1 MAKKRN
7 RSYGRGSTGA
17 GAGKDGRTEGGSAS
31 GSPSGSGR
39 TGRGGEKGAPEG
51 SSELREWIKS
61 LGVAVVLFLIL
72 RTFIVG
78 TFVITSGSME
88 DTLLVGD
95 FLVVNRMAIGSRV
108 PGTDA
113 RIPGYSSPR
122 RGDVLVFDPPHEEDL
137 KLVKRLIGLPGDM
150 VEMRDKVLY
159 LNGEA
164 QEEPYL
170 RLEDPPGEGDDYH
183 PWMEWQ
189 RDHLAAGI
197 DGSSYQPT
205 RDNWGPLVVPEGTY
219 FMLGDN
225 RDSSLDSR
233 YWGPLDDWRLEAR
246 ALFKYFSY
254 NKESTYP
261 FAWIREIRWSQIG
274 RGIR

>member
-7 RSYGRGSTGA
+7 RSYGRGTA
-17 GAGKDGRTEGGSAS
+17 NA
-31 GSPSGSGR
+31 
-39 TGRGGEKGAPEG
+39 GGEKGSPGGGRSGKEERPGRRG
-51 SSELREWIKS
+51 SGGAAGEEARPNELLEWVKS
-61 LGVAVVLFLIL
+61 LAVAVVLFLIL

-95 FLVVNRMAIGSRV
+95 FLVVNRLAIGSRI
-108 PGTDA
+108 PGTSA
-113 RIPGYSSPR
+113 RIPGYASAD
-122 RGDVLVFDPPHEEDL
+122 RGDIIVFDPPHEDDM
-137 KLVKRLIGLPGDM
+137 KLVKRLIGLAGDT

-164 QEEPYL
+164 QDEPYL
-170 RLEDPPGEGDDYH
+170 KFEDPPGQGDDYH

-189 RDHLAAGI
+189 RDHLVTGV
-197 DGSSYQPT
+197 DRSQYRPT

-246 ALFKYFSY
+246 AVFKYFSY
-254 NKESTYP
+254 EKESTRP
-261 FAWIREIRWSQIG
+261 FAWVREIRWGRIG
-274 RGIR
+274 RGID

>member
-1 MAKKRN
+1 
-7 RSYGRGSTGA
+7 
-17 GAGKDGRTEGGSAS
+17 
-31 GSPSGSGR
+31 
-39 TGRGGEKGAPEG
+39 
-51 SSELREWIKS
+51 
-61 LGVAVVLFLIL
+61 
-72 RTFIVG
+72 
-78 TFVITSGSME
+78 
-88 DTLLVGD
+88 
-95 FLVVNRMAIGSRV
+95 
-108 PGTDA
+108 
-113 RIPGYSSPR
+113 
-122 RGDVLVFDPPHEEDL
+122 
-137 KLVKRLIGLPGDM
+137 
-150 VEMRDKVLY
+150 
-159 LNGEA
+159 
-164 QEEPYL
+164 
-170 RLEDPPGEGDDYH
+170 
-183 PWMEWQ
+183 MEWQ